1 MPVIKPIPY
10 GGGPSSPEVDLAK
23 AATIKR
29 LVSIMVGASF
39 ALGTF
44 AAIANADSALSRALH
59 SRKMYV
65 HELANIGDARRVAR
79 SNLNDD
85 IRTLHR
91 SIIKIRVEGSPIA
104 NDRQR
109 LRKQLRHLIGAR
121 LNLRVHL
128 RGLERYIKHR
138 TDALRTRRSALTA
151 WIQRYGILRTC
162 PVRGQHVVA
171 NNFGYIV
178 QKRPGVPR
186 HAHVGNDITA
196 AYGTPIVAPF
206 DGTAVASTNALGG
219 LAVKV
224 YGDAGYAYN
233 AHLSSYG
240 RLGAVTLGDVIG
252 YVGTTGDAGG
262 PHDHFEW
269 HPGDGSAVDPY
280 PYLMAVC

>member
-1 MPVIKPIPY
+1 LI
-10 GGGPSSPEVDLAK
+10 
-23 AATIKR
+23 
-29 LVSIMVGASF
+29 GASF
-39 ALGTF
+39 AVGHLG
-44 AAIANADSALSRALH
+44 AIAQADPTRQHLHHRVRALH
-59 SRKMYV
+59 RKIAHV
-65 HELANIGDARRVAR
+65 RANGPSLANYRRPC
-79 SNLNDD
+79 SN
-85 IRTLHR
+85 
-91 SIIKIRVEGSPIA
+91 
-104 NDRQR
+104 R
-109 LRKQLRHLIGAR
+109 LKYLIGAR

-138 TDALRTRRSALTA
+138 TDALRTQRNALTA